1 MSLEIIK
8 ACNSKIL
15 DIFDEIVRNNPDMS
29 QFVAQLHTEITTIN
43 YPLKKNDLLEQAVK
57 EIHTTM
63 DTSNIILRYVVFYGT
78 EYATD
83 VRLFDTMDYLA
94 YEIKRFRSKLLVR

>member
-8 ACNSKIL
+8 ACNREIL
-15 DIFDEIVRNNPDMS
+15 DIFDKIVRNNPSMS
-29 QFVAQLHTEITTIN
+29 EFVSQLKRELAAIK
-43 YPLKKNDLLEQAVK
+43 YPSKKNDLLEQAVN

-63 DTSNIILRYVVFYGT
+63 DTSNIIVRYVVFYGT

-83 VRLFDTMDYLA
+83 LRLFDTIDYLA
-94 YEIKRFRSKLLVR
+94 AEIKRFRSKLNR